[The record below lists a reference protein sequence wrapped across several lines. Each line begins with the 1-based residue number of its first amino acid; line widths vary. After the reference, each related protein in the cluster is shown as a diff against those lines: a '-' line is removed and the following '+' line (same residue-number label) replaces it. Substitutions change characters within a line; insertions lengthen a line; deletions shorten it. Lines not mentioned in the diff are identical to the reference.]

1 MSMFV
6 VDEFCRRW
14 ALRLPGETLL
24 ALVFVSCVDHGPW
37 ETTREL
43 IELGA
48 SKNDTLRWMWE
59 TAMRGHRCVTSQEVV
74 ERFLAEGSSGALCFA
89 AWLSMA
95 DTDASCALLERSI
108 ALDPG
113 NLLAVATLAECRFR
127 FADASTNVA
136 NRAMHEKCVSVFVS
150 AFRLGSIH
158 HHALGVPRNMDEG
171 ERLYRLAPFHPFA
184 QYWLARL
191 LDETGRVEE
200 SYLWMGRCAEAFNR
214 TAFHELVIMTRRL
227 AKREDVCNDL
237 VLLCA
242 GRAMVMRLDYQ
253 PLPDGNCILA
263 GKEVEDRDGL
273 LRRAVDCFR

>member
-24 ALVFVSCVDHGPW
+24 ALVFVACEDHAPW
-37 ETTREL
+37 EHTREL

-59 TAMRGHRCVTSQEVV
+59 TAMRGHPCATSQEVV
-74 ERFLAEGSSGALCFA
+74 ERFLAEGSSQALCFA
-89 AWLSMA
+89 GWLSTQRPQSS
-95 DTDASCALLERSI
+95 DLLERSI
-108 ALDPG
+108 ALDAG
-113 NLLAVATLAECRFR
+113 NLLAMATLAERRHRFSG
-127 FADASTNVA
+127 ASENVA

-150 AFRLGSIH
+150 AFRLGSIY
-158 HHALGVPRNMDEG
+158 HHALGVPRNMEEG

-200 SYLWMGRCAEAFNR
+200 SFLWMGRCAEAFNR
-214 TAFHELVIMTRRL
+214 TAFHEFVIMTRRL
-227 AKREDVCNDL
+227 AKREDIGSNL

-242 GRAMVMRLDYQ
+242 GRAMAVRLDYQ
-253 PLPDGNCILA
+253 PLPNGNCILA